1 MTSSGPMR
9 ELPSGAGR
17 EAVCRQSEGRNCGK
31 QSCID
36 LDRPTEAGSHGER
49 AERGRL
55 PSVGRTQLQLFFILF
70 FFFGAGRPLAAG
82 APRSKEAAST
92 LPQQKIMQN
101 GLTNFRI
108 CVK

>member
-1 MTSSGPMR
+1 MGSGQ
-9 ELPSGAGR
+9 A
-17 EAVCRQSEGRNCGK
+17 EAACRQSEGRNC
-31 QSCID
+31 S
-36 LDRPTEAGSHGER
+36 SF
-49 AERGRL
+49 
-55 PSVGRTQLQLFFILF
+55 LFCFC
-70 FFFGAGRPLAAG
+70 FFGAGRPLAAG